1 LTANEFEAL
10 NVGLLF
16 GEFALNRA
24 QKETFV
30 SEFAS
35 GIESA
40 QAFAVLS
47 FNKLTVEQMTSFR
60 LSLAKQNVRVK
71 VVKNTLAKRVFDK
84 TPFAAVGDSLT
95 GPTLV
100 VYGEGDAVMTAK
112 AIAEWSGKEGFD
124 VKVKTGGA
132 MGQVMTDK
140 QFTALSKLPC
150 RNELLV
156 SFLWALKS
164 EPTKFLYALKD
175 APQRMGYV
183 LGDLK
188 AKKEKENKG

>member
-1 LTANEFEAL
+1 M
-10 NVGLLF
+10 
-16 GEFALNRA
+16 NRA

-30 SEFAS
+30 SEFS
-35 GIESA
+35 GGIESA

-47 FNKLTVEQMTSFR
+47 FSKLTVEQMTSFR

-84 TPFAAVGDSLT
+84 TPFAAVGEHLT

-100 VYGEGDAVMTAK
+100 VYGEGDAVLTAK
-112 AIAEWSGKEGFD
+112 SIAEWSGKEGFNL
-124 VKVKTGGA
+124 KVKTGA
-132 MGQVMTDK
+132 ALGQVMSDT
-140 QFTALSKLPC
+140 QFTALSKLPG
-150 RNELLV
+150 RNELYV
-156 SFLWALKS
+156 TFLWALKAA
-164 EPTKFLYALKD
+164 PTNFLYALKD

-188 AKKEKENKG
+188 AKKEKENQG

>member
-1 LTANEFEAL
+1 
-10 NVGLLF
+10 
-16 GEFALNRA
+16 LNRA

-30 SEFAS
+30 SEFS
-35 GIESA
+35 GGIDTA
-40 QAFAVLS
+40 QAFAILS
-47 FNKLTVEQMTSFR
+47 FSKLTVEQMTSFR

-84 TPFAAVGDSLT
+84 TPFAAVGEHLV

-124 VKVKTGGA
+124 VKVKTGAA
-132 MGQVMTDK
+132 MGQVMSQA
-140 QFTALSKLPC
+140 QFTAMSKLPG
-150 RNELLV
+150 RNDLLV
-156 SFLWALKS
+156 MFLWALKAA
-164 EPTKFLYALKD
+164 PTNFLYALKD

-188 AKKEKENKG
+188 AKKEKENQG